1 MRAVR
6 TFRGRNVYV
15 LCLLGI
21 FALSVLV
28 ALSFLEFRSENRE
41 RIQAVNNAYLE
52 EIARQS
58 NLRISIRMNAA
69 IAYTAM
75 FAELFS
81 SVERLTGPDAAAL
94 LQNMAGHYDF
104 HDVRVFTPDGKGRDL
119 EGSVRVEP
127 GEPWFQDVLR
137 GNHDVRFI
145 RNGHGPDNLLFYSP
159 IIRDGEIV
167 GAVAGVYDMSILSR
181 IMDMSYFH
189 ERGYSNILTSS
200 GESVTTSRH
209 TSNIIGGSENGLEA
223 FEANAGR

>member
-119 EGSVRVEP
+119 
-127 GEPWFQDVLR
+127 
-137 GNHDVRFI
+137 
-145 RNGHGPDNLLFYSP
+145 
-159 IIRDGEIV
+159 
-167 GAVAGVYDMSILSR
+167 
-181 IMDMSYFH
+181 
-189 ERGYSNILTSS
+189 
-200 GESVTTSRH
+200 
-209 TSNIIGGSENGLEA
+209 
-223 FEANAGR
+223 

>member
-1 MRAVR
+1 
-6 TFRGRNVYV
+6 
-15 LCLLGI
+15 
-21 FALSVLV
+21 
-28 ALSFLEFRSENRE
+28 
-41 RIQAVNNAYLE
+41 
-52 EIARQS
+52 
-58 NLRISIRMNAA
+58 MNAA
-69 IAYTAM
+69 LAYTAM

-81 SVERLTGPDAAAL
+81 SVERLTGRMAAAL

-167 GAVAGVYDMSILSR
+167 GAVAGV
-181 IMDMSYFH
+181 
-189 ERGYSNILTSS
+189 
-200 GESVTTSRH
+200 
-209 TSNIIGGSENGLEA
+209 
-223 FEANAGR
+223 

>member
-1 MRAVR
+1 MVRAVR

-41 RIQAVNNAYLE
+41 RIQAVNHAYLE

-58 NLRISIRMNAA
+58 NLRIFIRMNAA

-81 SVERLTGPDAAAL
+81 SVERLAGPDAAAL

-127 GEPWFQDVLR
+127 GEPWFAAITTCVSSVTGMAR
-137 GNHDVRFI
+137 TICSFI
-145 RNGHGPDNLLFYSP
+145 RP
-159 IIRDGEIV
+159 
-167 GAVAGVYDMSILSR
+167 
-181 IMDMSYFH
+181 
-189 ERGYSNILTSS
+189 SS
-200 GESVTTSRH
+200 GT
-209 TSNIIGGSENGLEA
+209 
-223 FEANAGR
+223 GRSSAR

>member
-1 MRAVR
+1 MVRAVR

-75 FAELFS
+75 FAELF
-81 SVERLTGPDAAAL
+81 
-94 LQNMAGHYDF
+94 
-104 HDVRVFTPDGKGRDL
+104 
-119 EGSVRVEP
+119 
-127 GEPWFQDVLR
+127 
-137 GNHDVRFI
+137 FI
-145 RNGHGPDNLLFYSP
+145 G
-159 IIRDGEIV
+159 
-167 GAVAGVYDMSILSR
+167 
-181 IMDMSYFH
+181 
-189 ERGYSNILTSS
+189 
-200 GESVTTSRH
+200 
-209 TSNIIGGSENGLEA
+209 
-223 FEANAGR
+223 

>member
-1 MRAVR
+1 MPR
-6 TFRGRNVYV
+6 
-15 LCLLGI
+15 LCCK
-21 FALSVLV
+21 
-28 ALSFLEFRSENRE
+28 
-41 RIQAVNNAYLE
+41 
-52 EIARQS
+52 
-58 NLRISIRMNAA
+58 
-69 IAYTAM
+69 
-75 FAELFS
+75 
-81 SVERLTGPDAAAL
+81 
-94 LQNMAGHYDF
+94 AGGEPDF

-200 GESVTTSRH
+200 SSRATSRRR
-209 TSNIIGGSENGLEA
+209 SGIIVLKRAGSV
-223 FEANAGR
+223 

>member
-41 RIQAVNNAYLE
+41 RIQAVNNAYLG

-81 SVERLTGPDAAAL
+81 SVERLIGPDAAAL
-94 LQNMAGHYDF
+94 LQNMAGLPRCPRVHARWERPRFGRFRPRGARRAVVPGRAARQSRRAF
-104 HDVRVFTPDGKGRDL
+104 HP
-119 EGSVRVEP
+119 
-127 GEPWFQDVLR
+127 
-137 GNHDVRFI
+137 
-145 RNGHGPDNLLFYSP
+145 
-159 IIRDGEIV
+159 
-167 GAVAGVYDMSILSR
+167 
-181 IMDMSYFH
+181 
-189 ERGYSNILTSS
+189 
-200 GESVTTSRH
+200 
-209 TSNIIGGSENGLEA
+209 
-223 FEANAGR
+223 